1 MTFEVLIL
9 GSGAA
14 LPTSFRNPSSQYVNC
29 NNRHILI
36 DCAEGTQHQLRKHGV
51 LFQKIEHI
59 LISHLHGDHFFG
71 LVGLLSTMSLLGRKK
86 KLFIYCPEGLEKI
99 IQMQLEVGH
108 AKLDFEVVYSF
119 HQFNESKIV
128 FEDKQIQIETFPLR
142 HRIPTAGFVIRE
154 KNKEYRILGN
164 EFKAAGISLAA
175 IPFFRV
181 GKDYTDES
189 GKQFSYLDYT
199 LPPKKARSYA
209 YCSDTNYY
217 EKIISSIQGVTC
229 LYHEATF
236 LEKMKKRAKQ
246 TFHTTALEAATLA
259 QKAGVQKL
267 IIGHLSARY
276 TSDKEHLEEAT
287 SVFSNTRCAQ
297 DGMLIIV

>member
-14 LPTSFRNPSSQYVNC
+14 LPTSFRNPSSQYINC

-86 KLFIYCPEGLEKI
+86 KICIYCPEGLEKI
-99 IQMQLEVGH
+99 IQLQLEVGH
-108 AKLDFEVVYSF
+108 AKLDFEVIYIF
-119 HQFNESKIV
+119 HQFKEHKIV

-154 KNKEYRILGN
+154 KDKEFRILGD
-164 EFKAAGISLAA
+164 EFKKAQLSLTA
-175 IPFFRV
+175 IPFFKA
-181 GKDYTDES
+181 GKDFEDES
-189 GKQFSYLDYT
+189 GEKFSYLDYT
-199 LPPKKARSYA
+199 LPPKKSRSYA

-217 EKIISSIQGVTC
+217 EKIIPFIQGVTC

-236 LEKMKKRAKQ
+236 LDIMKKRAKQ
-246 TFHTTALEAATLA
+246 TFHTTALEAATIA
-259 QKAGVQKL
+259 QKAEVQKL
-267 IIGHLSARY
+267 IIGHLSRY
-276 TSDKEHLEEAT
+276 TSDKEHLEEAM
-287 SVFSNTRCAQ
+287 SIFPNTRVAH
-297 DGMLIIV
+297 DGMLLLI